1 RFSCADNHMIMR
13 AAAGAVALLMA
24 IAVVCTGVAYLG
36 MAIDSALVVK
46 LGVPGA
52 AALTAF
58 VLLFG
63 PLVWCLS
70 VLLRTPRK
78 KPARALGEEALGLL
92 LGALAKDT
100 SIVAL
105 AGAGLFGI
113 VEAFFKSRRNK
124 ADKK

>member
-1 RFSCADNHMIMR
+1 MIMR

-24 IAVVCTGVAYLG
+24 IAVVCTGVGYLG
-36 MAIDSALVVK
+36 VAIDAALTK
-46 LGVPGA
+46 PLGVPGA

-58 VLLFG
+58 ILLIG

-70 VLLRTPRK
+70 VLLRKPRK
-78 KPARALGEEALGLL
+78 PPARALGEEAIGLV

-113 VEAFFKSRRNK
+113 AEAFFKSRRK
-124 ADKK
+124 KSSDKK

>member
-1 RFSCADNHMIMR
+1 MIMR
-13 AAAGAVALLMA
+13 AAAGAVALLIVMA
-24 IAVVCTGVAYLG
+24 VIFTGGVYMG
-36 MAIDSALVVK
+36 TAIDTALTNA

-58 VLLFG
+58 ILLIG

-70 VLLRTPRK
+70 VLLR
-78 KPARALGEEALGLL
+78 KPAKPPVRALGEEAVGIL

-100 SIVAL
+100 SLLAL
-105 AGAGLFGI
+105 AGAGLFGL

-124 ADKK
+124 NSDKKR

>member
-1 RFSCADNHMIMR
+1 MIMR

-24 IAVVCTGVAYLG
+24 IAVVCTGVVYLG
-36 MAIDSALVVK
+36 AAIDTALIDR

-58 VLLFG
+58 ILLVG

-70 VLLRTPRK
+70 VLLRKPRK
-78 KPARALGEEALGLL
+78 PPVRALGEEALGLV

-113 VEAFFKSRRNK
+113 AEAFFKSRRK
-124 ADKK
+124 KSSDKK

>member
-1 RFSCADNHMIMR
+1 MIMR
-13 AAAGAVALLMA
+13 AAAGVVALLMA
-24 IAVVCTGVAYLG
+24 IAVVCTGVVYLG
-36 MAIDSALVVK
+36 AAIDTALVNE

-58 VLLFG
+58 ILLIV

-70 VLLRTPRK
+70 VLLRKPRK
-78 KPARALGEEALGLL
+78 PPARALGEEALGLL

-100 SIVAL
+100 SLVAL

-113 VEAFFKSRRNK
+113 VEAFFKSRRK
-124 ADKK
+124 KPADKK

>member
-1 RFSCADNHMIMR
+1 MIMR
-13 AAAGAVALLMA
+13 AAAGVVALLMA

-36 MAIDSALVVK
+36 VAIDAALVNE

-58 VLLFG
+58 ILLIV

-70 VLLRTPRK
+70 VLLRKPRK
-78 KPARALGEEALGLL
+78 PPALGEEALGLL
-92 LGALAKDT
+92 LTALAKDT

-113 VEAFFKSRRNK
+113 VEAFFKSRRK
-124 ADKK
+124 KPADKK